1 MARDLPS
8 SLQTKLAGK
17 SLFAAD
23 LIELHLATPLYF
35 TTTNIDIDFDSATAP
50 DAGANTYLAQGQ
62 FLFFGNVVESS
73 DLRVGQIDMTF
84 TAVDTTTVALLI
96 NNVYMNKRVV
106 VYRAILQDDYS
117 FTTDDV
123 FTVFD
128 GFIMGY
134 SIQEDNSTAT
144 VTMTVASQFADFE
157 RSNGRKTNP
166 ASQQIHFPNDDGM
179 NFSAQI
185 VKDLKWGRA
194 L

>member
-1 MARDLPS
+1 MARQLAS
-8 SLQTKLAGK
+8 SLQTKLAGSK
-17 SLFAAD
+17 LFAAD
-23 LIELHLATPLYF
+23 LVELHLSTPLYF

-84 TAVDTTTVALLI
+84 TAVDTTTIALLI
-96 NNVYMNKRVV
+96 NNSYMNKRVV
-106 VYRAILQDDYS
+106 VYRAILQEDYS
-117 FTTDDV
+117 FTADDV

-134 SIQEDNSTAT
+134 SIQETNDTAT

-157 RSNGRKTNP
+157 RANGRKTNP

-194 L
+194 